1 MGSGGSGDFYRWGSA
16 AGYGGDARGLE
27 PTFVGSWAGP
37 GCVRLLGLFLS
48 VESVVVQQIM
58 GLATSFSFISSF
70 FFLFFLWNDENILF

>member
-27 PTFVGSWAGP
+27 PTLVGSWAGP
-37 GCVRLLGLFLS
+37 GCVRLLGLIFICR
-48 VESVVVQQIM
+48 VGCRPADN
-58 GLATSFSFISSF
+58 GLGGLFQFYFFF